1 MNTDVAIENDFL
13 SLEIADG
20 VGILWMDLKGEE
32 WNKVTLSMVGDFEG
46 ILEAI
51 ETDPTI
57 KAVVLISKKKG
68 FMAGADIEE
77 FLKMGPGEAKSTAVV
92 GHKLFARIEDCAK
105 PFVSAIHG
113 ACMGGGT
120 EISLA
125 CAARIATS
133 HSSTVLGLPEV
144 KLGLLPGLG
153 GTYRLPRLIGL
164 QKALDMMLTGKNIYA
179 QRAYKMGLVDRL
191 VDQPKQLEAAKK
203 FALEIAGG
211 NFKRKDK
218 RTTTEKLLEATSVT
232 RNIIFDKARQ
242 MVMRST
248 YGNYPAPLQILASV
262 KDGYGKPREKA
273 WEQESTKFDGLMQT
287 PESKQLI
294 NIFFGM
300 NALKKNPMKDQVK
313 PVKTLGMLGAGLMG
327 EGIAE
332 VSVNN
337 GMEVLL
343 KDINLDMLTQA
354 KKNIWKAFSKK
365 VKYKTIPGA
374 EAERLIG
381 NVHTGLDF
389 TGYDKADMVIEAV
402 FEDLDLKHKVLQET
416 EAAIGEQCVFAS
428 NTSALPISAI
438 ANKAKRPENVIGMH
452 YFSPVQKMPLL
463 EIVVTEKTADWV
475 TATALEVGIR
485 QGKTCIVVKD
495 GPGFYTTRILAPYM
509 NEALLLLEEGADI
522 LQLDKAM
529 KKFGFP
535 VGPITLMDEVGI
547 DVGAHINRGELRTFF
562 DQRGAESS
570 NAMEA
575 LEEAGYKGRKNK
587 KGFLLYDDKTGKKVR
602 GKANEEI
609 YEHFG
614 GSKRKNFS
622 DEEIQ
627 DRMSLIMINEA
638 ALCLQEKIIKEAR
651 DGDIGAVFGLGF
663 PPFRGGPFRYVDAVG
678 AQEIVNKM
686 NELLTKGKRFT
697 PAPILDEYAKTNKK
711 FYNQGAPGPTN

>member
-1 MNTDVAIENDFL
+1 MSVAASIENDFL
-13 SLEIADG
+13 SLELDG
-20 VGILWMDLKGEE
+20 EIGILWMDLKGEE
-32 WNKVTLSMVGDFEG
+32 WNKVTLGMVDDFEK
-46 ILEAI
+46 ILHTI
-51 ETDPTI
+51 EQESSI
-57 KAVVLISKKKG
+57 KAVVLISRKKG

-77 FLKMGPGEAKSTAVV
+77 FLKMGPGEAKSTAIV

-125 CAARIATS
+125 CAGRIATS
-133 HSSTVLGLPEV
+133 HATTVMALPEV

-153 GTYRLPRLIGL
+153 GTYRLPKLIGL
-164 QKALDMMLTGKNIYA
+164 QKSLDMMLTGKNLYA
-179 QRAYKMGLVDRL
+179 HKAYKMGLVDRL
-191 VDQPKQLEAAKK
+191 VDQPKLLEAAKK
-203 FALEIAGG
+203 FALELASGK
-211 NFKRKDK
+211 FKRQDK

-232 RNIIFDKARQ
+232 RNIIFDKAKQ
-242 MVMRST
+242 MVIRST
-248 YGNYPAPLQILASV
+248 YGNYPAPLEIIASV
-262 KDGYGKPREKA
+262 KDGYGQPREQA

-287 PESKQLI
+287 SESKQLI
-294 NIFFGM
+294 HIFFGM

-313 PVKTLGMLGAGLMG
+313 EVKTLGMLGAGLMG

-365 VKYKTIPGA
+365 VKYKTIAGA

-381 NVHTGLDF
+381 NVHTSLDF
-389 TGYDKADMVIEAV
+389 TGYEKADMVIEAV
-402 FEDLDLKHKVLQET
+402 FEDLELKHKVLRET
-416 EAAIGEQCVFAS
+416 EAAINKNCVFAS

-438 ANKAKRPENVIGMH
+438 AKKAKHPENVIGMH

-463 EIVVTEKTADWV
+463 EIVVTDKTAEWV

-562 DQRGAESS
+562 EKRGAESS
-570 NAMEA
+570 NAMTA

-587 KGFLLYDDKTGKKVR
+587 KGFLIYDDKTGKKVR

-609 YEHFG
+609 YQHFG
-614 GSKRKNFS
+614 GAKRQPFS
-622 DEEIQ
+622 DQEIQ

-638 ALCLQEKIIKEAR
+638 ALCLEEGIIKEPR

-663 PPFRGGPFRYVDAVG
+663 PPFRGGPFRYIDALG
-678 AQEIVNKM
+678 AAEIVNKM
-686 NELLTKGKRFT
+686 NHLKSKGKRF
-697 PAPILDEYAKTNKK
+697 APVPIIEEYAKSNKT
-711 FYNQGAPGPTN
+711 FYN

>member
-1 MNTDVAIENDFL
+1 MSASQLIENDFL
-13 SLEIADG
+13 SLDIQEG
-20 VGILWMDLKGEE
+20 VGVLWMDLKGEE
-32 WNKVTLSMVGDFEG
+32 WNKVTLGMVGDFEAV
-46 ILEAI
+46 LDAI
-51 ETDPTI
+51 AQEPSI
-57 KAVVLISKKKG
+57 QAVVLISKKKG

-77 FLKMGPGEAKSTAVV
+77 FLKMAPGEAKSTAIV
-92 GHKLFARIEDCAK
+92 GHELFARIEDSDK

-125 CAARIATS
+125 CAGRIATT
-133 HSSTVLGLPEV
+133 HPSTVMALPEV

-164 QKALDMMLTGKNIYA
+164 QQSLDMMLTGKNVYA
-179 QRAYKMGLVDRL
+179 HKAHKIGLVDRL
-191 VDQPKQLEAAKK
+191 VDHPKLLEAAKK
-203 FALEIAGG
+203 LALEIAAGK
-211 NFKRKDK
+211 FSRKDK
-218 RTTTEKLLEATSVT
+218 RSTVEKLLEATPVT
-232 RNIIFDKARQ
+232 RNIVFDKARQ
-242 MVMRST
+242 VVMRST
-248 YGNYPAPLQILASV
+248 NGNYPAPLRILSSV
-262 KDGYGKPREKA
+262 KDGYGKPRTQA
-273 WEQESTKFDGLMQT
+273 WEQESTKFDELMQT

-294 NIFFGM
+294 HIFFGM
-300 NALKKNPMKDQVK
+300 NALKKNPMKSLAK
-313 PVKTLGMLGAGLMG
+313 NVKTVGILGAGLMG

-343 KDINLDMLTQA
+343 KDISQDMLTQA
-354 KKNIWKAFSKK
+354 KSNIWRALTKK
-365 VKYKTIPGA
+365 IKYKTIAPA

-381 NVHTGLDF
+381 NVQTSLDY
-389 TGYDKADMVIEAV
+389 TGYHKAEMIIEAV
-402 FEDLDLKHKVLQET
+402 FEDLDLKHKVLQQT
-416 EAAIGEQCVFAS
+416 EVQLSDQCVFAS

-438 ANKAKRPENVIGMH
+438 AAKAKRPEQVIGMH

-463 EIVVTEKTADWV
+463 EIVVTDKTADWV

-529 KKFGFP
+529 KQFGFP
-535 VGPITLMDEVGI
+535 VGPIALMDEVGI

-562 DQRGAESS
+562 ERRGAESS

-575 LEEAGYKGRKNK
+575 LEKAGYKGRKNR
-587 KGFLLYDDKTGKKVR
+587 KGFLQYDAKSGKKIR

-609 YEHFG
+609 YEFFG
-614 GSKRKNFS
+614 GASRKSFS

-627 DRMSLIMINEA
+627 NRMSMIMINEA
-638 ALCLQEKIIKEAR
+638 ALCLEEGIIREPR

-663 PPFRGGPFRYVDAVG
+663 PPFLGGPFRYADALG
-678 AQEIVNKM
+678 PSEIVGRMKQ
-686 NELLTKGKRFT
+686 LLPNGKRFT
-697 PAPILDEYAKTNKK
+697 PASLFEEYAAQNRK
-711 FYNQGAPGPTN
+711 FYN